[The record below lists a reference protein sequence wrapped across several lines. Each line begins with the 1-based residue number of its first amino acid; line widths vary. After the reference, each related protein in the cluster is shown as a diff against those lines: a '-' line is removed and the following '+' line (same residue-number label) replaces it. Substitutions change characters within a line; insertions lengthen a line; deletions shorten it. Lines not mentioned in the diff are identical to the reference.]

1 MVTTSSTAAAAAT
14 QRGSA
19 AGDDTFVWNPGDGSD
34 VVDGQD
40 GFDTLQFND
49 ANIAETVNI
58 SANGSRTRLTRDI
71 GGVTMDLGTME
82 RIQIAALGGARPSTP
97 PKPPMRTDP
106 SGKRG
111 CCTRPASEEMTS
123 LPSATSAAARA
134 RASPV
139 PPRTRMRTGRD

>member
-1 MVTTSSTAAAAAT
+1 MTPSPAATATTRSSAAMVTTSSTAAAAAT
-14 QRGSA
+14 RRSSA

-58 SANGSRTRLTRDI
+58 SAKGTRASLTRDI

-82 RIQIAALGGARPSTP
+82 RIQIAALGGADNFVVNDLSNDRRAAS
-97 PKPPMRTDP
+97 RHRSVGDP
-106 SGKRG
+106 RQ
-111 CCTRPASEEMTS
+111 R
-123 LPSATSAAARA
+123 RW
-134 RASPV
+134 
-139 PPRTRMRTGRD
+139 